1 MFERLVY
8 HSTASHDFGSLHL
21 FNLLTQAR
29 LRNQR
34 LQITGH
40 LLYLDGTFTQ
50 CIEGPPDS
58 IEQLWQSL
66 LRDDRHRD
74 VQLLS
79 RQPTEQRRFTE
90 WSMAFSSYA
99 SLYVHG
105 MTGFFP
111 VDDSGSSPL
120 VPLCSAPA

>member
-8 HSTASHDFGSLHL
+8 QSTASHDFGSLHL

-29 LRNQR
+29 LRNQQ

-40 LLYLDGTFTQ
+40 LLYLDGQFTQ
-50 CIEGPPDS
+50 CIEGPS
-58 IEQLWQSL
+58 ENIERLWQSL
-66 LRDDRHRD
+66 LKDDRHHNIE
-74 VQLLS
+74 LLA
-79 RQPTEQRRFTE
+79 RQPIEQRRFSE

-99 SLYVHG
+99 SFYVHG

-111 VDDSGSSPL
+111 VDDSGNSPL
-120 VPLCSAPA
+120 VPLCRAPG